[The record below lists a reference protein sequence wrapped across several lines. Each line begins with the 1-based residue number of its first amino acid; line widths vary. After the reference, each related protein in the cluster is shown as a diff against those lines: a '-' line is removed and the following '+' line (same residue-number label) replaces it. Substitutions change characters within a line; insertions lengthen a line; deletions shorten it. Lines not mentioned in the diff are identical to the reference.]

1 MILLHDCISLEYIN
15 IYNFIDANLDLDYI
29 FYDLVDNIVYCLNSE
44 NETKYEELLPDTI
57 YKNCAVNDCS
67 NNWKK
72 KRKKIVPDE
81 DFCVDDCRDQ
91 EINKYEYEYTCYSQ
105 CPKDSHSIKGNIYF
119 CEKNIDK
126 CIANFPFINL
136 ENNSC
141 SEVCD
146 INDFFNNKCTI
157 NIMKNK
163 YLILS
168 NYISNLKEEMR
179 TGLLNKLLINIKE
192 DKEDLIH
199 LNDNTLYQ
207 ITSSLNQNNKLY
219 NHFSTIKLG
228 KCEKILKQKNNIL
241 VNEPL
246 IILKIEQYFKEIIIP
261 LIQYEIFNPNN
272 NEKLDLKECINNN
285 IMLNISI
292 PIFIN
297 ENNLD
302 KYDPK
307 NIYYTNLCFN
317 NSNEDG
323 TDIPLYDR
331 INEFNNHYSLCP
343 KDCSYLEY
351 DLENKKV
358 ICECQIKDGF
368 SFKKEITKEDLTS
381 KLYLRK
387 YLTNFNVFKCY
398 KLLFSIDGW
407 TNNIGNYII
416 LFIIFIYLLL
426 ILIFYLIEYKILYGH
441 INNIINLKIHEND
454 KDHGKNFKESINEN
468 IKKLFPSYQK
478 FKNNNIKNK
487 LNKSSSESRTESNII
502 VNKNINLNERNKYQ
516 TNKKTIVKTLEYID
530 YEINIISFDEAIEL
544 DKRTYCQYYFS
555 LIKSKHILLS
565 NIFLIKDYNSHIIK
579 ISILLF
585 SISLH
590 LIINACFFN
599 DSLLHIIYIKKGN
612 INFNTKKYIRN
623 KK

>member
-1 MILLHDCISLEYIN
+1 M
-15 IYNFIDANLDLDYI
+15 
-29 FYDLVDNIVYCLNSE
+29 
-44 NETKYEELLPDTI
+44 
-57 YKNCAVNDCS
+57 
-67 NNWKK
+67 
-72 KRKKIVPDE
+72 
-81 DFCVDDCRDQ
+81 
-91 EINKYEYEYTCYSQ
+91 
-105 CPKDSHSIKGNIYF
+105 
-119 CEKNIDK
+119 
-126 CIANFPFINL
+126 
-136 ENNSC
+136 
-141 SEVCD
+141 
-146 INDFFNNKCTI
+146 
-157 NIMKNK
+157 
-163 YLILS
+163 
-168 NYISNLKEEMR
+168 
-179 TGLLNKLLINIKE
+179 
-192 DKEDLIH
+192 
-199 LNDNTLYQ
+199 
-207 ITSSLNQNNKLY
+207 
-219 NHFSTIKLG
+219 
-228 KCEKILKQKNNIL
+228 
-241 VNEPL
+241 

-612 INFNTKKYIRN
+612 INIIIFFPQIIYSSIISSIIVDIVKRLSLIQKNILEIKNESNKSNLNARVTISLKKIHVKFISFFVLSFITHFIFWFYLSCFCAVYKNTQIFVIN
-623 KK
+623 KIKLMIHI